1 MKRALRLLRAAGRWL
16 RRRWLALALVIGV
29 GYTVVAFAVP
39 MLFATEKARV
49 PLTPEAKLA
58 IPALRESSVYVQRSD
73 DAAWELDVQAAR
85 KVIGDRPLL
94 IAGFTDPKAFDPERA
109 PYPEMIARDDK
120 AYAAEHGDS
129 NPLKEYDV
137 PMGRTCEAIA
147 AEYPDTMVV
156 VIHPRPNFARAC
168 VGPDFPRDKYDDEPP
183 HWPEGVLASAMVDT
197 RPHVEAGRLLPMV
210 EELVPNYEE
219 RIAFFEDPP
228 GERDLGGP
236 YRELRISG
244 YVVGGAVAAAL
255 LFLLLRRGF
264 GTASQRADERRE
276 RAGARAAAQADVNA
290 LADRVLALE
299 RDQARVLV
307 GGEQPPDPDQVVTL
321 AEGYLHLV
329 RDFDAAEST
338 EEYRAISRRAEDLL
352 RRAPD

>member
-39 MLFATEKARV
+39 MLFATEMARV

-85 KVIGDRPLL
+85 KVIGDQPLL
-94 IAGFTDPKAFDPERA
+94 IAGFTDPKALDPERA

-168 VGPDFPRDKYDDEPP
+168 VGPDFTRDRRDEDGDGPRQ
-183 HWPEGVLASAMVDT
+183 WPEGGWASATVDR
-197 RPHVEAGRLLPMV
+197 RPPVDAGRLLPMV
-210 EELVPNYEE
+210 EELVPNSEE
-219 RIAFFEDPP
+219 RIARFA
-228 GERDLGGP
+228 
-236 YRELRISG
+236 ELPRAG
-244 YVVGGAVAAAL
+244 R
-255 LFLLLRRGF
+255 RRGR
-264 GTASQRADERRE
+264 SRA
-276 RAGARAAAQADVNA
+276 
-290 LADRVLALE
+290 
-299 RDQARVLV
+299 V
-307 GGEQPPDPDQVVTL
+307 GIRQ
-321 AEGYLHLV
+321 
-329 RDFDAAEST
+329 
-338 EEYRAISRRAEDLL
+338 
-352 RRAPD
+352 